1 MPVLPGGERGSIET
15 VRVIIA
21 HDYEELSQRA
31 AEIVNDVVRHKP
43 DAVLV
48 LPTGYTP
55 LLMYE
60 LLVKQSGRDAVDF
73 ACTRIVQLDE
83 YVGIG
88 RADSRNLLC
97 WLDGVFLSPAGI
109 QAKNVLSFDSTAADP
124 DAEARRMEFALR
136 ELGAID
142 LAVLGLGPNGHLGF
156 NEPGS
161 AFDSSDRAV
170 DLSPES
176 IRSNARYWGGLE
188 FVPRKALTLG
198 LATLATARRVLLLVA
213 GPEKEQALNAM
224 LHGSLGP
231 EVPATCLRLMQDVT
245 VITAPDSCPGGD
257 VRPEEHRRV
266 SEAAGFSAKPSRP

>member
-1 MPVLPGGERGSIET
+1 MRL
-15 VRVIIA
+15 IIA

-31 AEIVNDVVRHKP
+31 ADIVNDVVRQKP

-55 LLMYE
+55 LLMYA
-60 LLVKQSGRDAVDF
+60 LLVKPRGRGTVDF

-88 RADSRNLLC
+88 RDDPRNLLG
-97 WLDGVFLSPAGI
+97 WLDRVFLSPAGI

-161 AFDSSDRAV
+161 AFDSSDRAI

-198 LATLATARRVLLLVA
+198 LATLATARRALLLVT
-213 GPEKEQALNAM
+213 GPEKEQALSAL
-224 LHGSLGP
+224 LHGALGP

-245 VITAPDSCPGGD
+245 VITAT
-257 VRPEEHRRV
+257 RV
-266 SEAAGFSAKPSRP
+266 L